1 MIFEQFYLSC
11 LAHASYLVGSEG
23 IAAVIDP
30 QRDVGIYLDVARE
43 RGLHIAHIIE
53 THLHADFVSGH
64 RELAAVTGAE
74 IYLGEGSG
82 ATFPHLAVRDGDEVS
97 FGRVRLRFLQTPGH
111 TLESVSV
118 VVTDL
123 ESGDAP
129 AAVLTGDTLFIGDVG
144 RPDLAENH
152 TPQELARLLYD
163 SLREKILKLPDH
175 VLVYPAHGAGSMC
188 GRNISADRNSTI
200 GRERRTNYALQP
212 MEREAFVALM
222 TEDLPPRPEYFQRDV
237 EYNRHGAAPLED
249 LPPLAQIAP
258 PQALDR
264 QRAGAVILD
273 TRAATPFCSGHIPA
287 SINIGL
293 SGQFAAWAGAV
304 LDLDRD
310 LILVADDDK
319 AAEEARMRLARVGI
333 ERVAGAVAGG
343 IAGWAAAGLPL
354 ALTHQITVQDL
365 APEAAHYAIVD
376 VRRPPEWKSGHI
388 PGALLHPLDGLGKT
402 LDQMDRKQPVA
413 VNCKGGYRSAIACSL
428 LEAAGFENVVNVMG
442 GFDAWAAAGLKVE
455 STGV

>member
-1 MIFEQFYLSC
+1 
-11 LAHASYLVGSEG
+11 
-23 IAAVIDP
+23 
-30 QRDVGIYLDVARE
+30 
-43 RGLHIAHIIE
+43 
-53 THLHADFVSGH
+53 
-64 RELAAVTGAE
+64 
-74 IYLGEGSG
+74 
-82 ATFPHLAVRDGDEVS
+82 VRDGDEIS
-97 FGRVRLRFLQTPGH
+97 LGQVRLRFLQTPGH

-118 VVTDL
+118 VVTDP
-123 ESGDAP
+123 ERGGAP
-129 AAVLTGDTLFIGDVG
+129 AAVLTGDTLFVGDVG

-152 TPQELARLLYD
+152 TPQELARLLFD
-163 SLREKILKLPDH
+163 SLREKILKLPDD

-237 EYNRHGAAPLED
+237 DYNRRGAAPLEN

-258 PQALDR
+258 QEALQR

-304 LDLDRD
+304 LGLDRD

-319 AAEEARMRLARVGI
+319 TADEARMRLARVGI
-333 ERVAGAVAGG
+333 ERVPGAVAGG
-343 IAGWAAAGLPL
+343 IAGWAEAGLPL
-354 ALTHQITVQDL
+354 TITQQITVQDL
-365 APEAAHYAIVD
+365 GPEMDRFAILD

-402 LDQMDRKQPVA
+402 MDQLDRKQPVA
-413 VNCKGGYRSAIACSL
+413 VHCKGGHRSAIACSL
-428 LEAAGFENVVNVMG
+428 LEAAGFEGVVNVIG

-455 STGV
+455 